1 MTRAGG
7 PTTGVPGPVAGRGQ
21 GGRADRGLGR
31 SVGRTMLVAVIAV
44 AILAAGATWWQVVD
58 ANRLTGSPDD
68 AANVAAARTI
78 VRGRIYDRDGK
89 VLASTKRDANGEPYR
104 VYPSDSTSGVVG
116 YASRR
121 YGSAGLERTFDAEL
135 TGRRGSDPI
144 QDILDHLD
152 PSRRERGSD
161 LRTSLSLPLQKLAVS
176 LLGKDK
182 GAVFMLDPRTGEVL
196 VDASTPTFD
205 VNEIADPAGD
215 AAYFAALRKDPSSPL
230 LPRPTLGLYVPGS
243 VFKIVTAIAALG
255 SGAITPKTTYAK
267 QPPAE
272 KTGLLVDGYRVKDG
286 HHDFTQPRPLAL
298 AEATEVSCNI
308 FYALAGL
315 ATGGADLVRWAAAVG
330 FGAPIPYDLPT
341 ETSQVTEG
349 TGSDPGGFADR
360 VELANASYGQAQV
373 LVTPI
378 QMALV
383 AAAVA
388 NGGTIMRPRAVMA
401 VVAPDGTVSER
412 PAEVW
417 LRPFGPDVAAPIRA
431 AMTLAVEGRYGHLF
445 TSGAKVPGVLT
456 AGKSGTAEIGGS
468 GEPHSWFIGFAPADH
483 PTIAIAVVV
492 ENGGSGALRASP
504 IAGKLLQA
512 YFSQVRP

>member
-1 MTRAGG
+1 
-7 PTTGVPGPVAGRGQ
+7 
-21 GGRADRGLGR
+21 
-31 SVGRTMLVAVIAV
+31 VGRTTLVAVIAV
-44 AILAAGATWWQVVD
+44 AVLAAGATWWQVVD
-58 ANRLTGSPDD
+58 ASRLAGSPDD
-68 AANVAAARTI
+68 AANVAASRTV
-78 VRGRIYDRDGK
+78 VRGLILDRDAK
-89 VLASTKRDANGEPYR
+89 VLASTKGDRNGEPYR
-104 VYPSDSTSGVVG
+104 TYASDSTSGVVG
-116 YASRR
+116 YASRA

-135 TGRRGSDPI
+135 TGRRDLDPI
-144 QDILDHLD
+144 QNILDHLD
-152 PSRRERGSD
+152 PSRRQRGDD
-161 LRTSLSLPLQKLAVS
+161 LRTSLSLPLQELAVS
-176 LLGKDK
+176 LLGNDK
-182 GAVFMLDPRTGEVL
+182 GAVFMLDPRTGDVL

-205 VNEIADPAGD
+205 ANQIADPAAD
-215 AAYFAALRKDPSSPL
+215 PAYFAALRKDPSSPL

-272 KTGLLVDGYRVKDG
+272 KNGLLVDGYRVKDG
-286 HHDFTQPRPLAL
+286 HHDFTQPKPLAL

-315 ATGGADLVRWAAAVG
+315 ATGGADLIRWAAAVG
-330 FGAPIPYDLPT
+330 MGGPIPYDLPT
-341 ETSQVTEG
+341 ETSQVTN
-349 TGSDPGGFADR
+349 GSGPDPGGFADR

-388 NGGTIMRPRAVMA
+388 NDGTIMRPRVVTAVA
-401 VVAPDGTVSER
+401 APDGTFSGR

-417 LRPFGPDVAAPIRA
+417 LRAFGPDVARPIRG
-431 AMTLAVEGRYGHLF
+431 AMTLAVEGRYGRLF

-483 PTIAIAVVV
+483 PTVAIAVVV
-492 ENGGSGALRASP
+492 ENGGSGASRASP

-512 YFSQVRP
+512 YFAQVAP